1 MGDYGASSYGASGY
15 GASDYNSEDYRQGIV
30 GGGEMEETPGYDS
43 QFNDGA
49 LRASLS
55 TSTRARPAMWPKSA
69 SEMGRFVA
77 VSDQMQSPNHD
88 QNDMLLRVTLS
99 ASTRARPDMWPK
111 SASEMSQ
118 HVHCPAQAM
127 NEDADIEHT
136 RWAARSS
143 GPPPGRNGWVFMPH
157 SKKWVRA

>member
-1 MGDYGASSYGASGY
+1 MGDYGASSYGASEYSAFDNTG
-15 GASDYNSEDYRQGIV
+15 DDYRQGIV

-55 TSTRARPAMWPKSA
+55 TSTRARP
-69 SEMGRFVA
+69 
-77 VSDQMQSPNHD
+77 
-88 QNDMLLRVTLS
+88 
-99 ASTRARPDMWPK
+99 DMWPK
-111 SASEMSQ
+111 SASEMAQ

-127 NEDADIEHT
+127 NEDADTEHT